1 VRFYPRSGLRREFG
15 GIKLIPDK
23 EVIIPPGVPD
33 RSLKIAT
40 GKLGL
45 FARALSG
52 WVPVLKIKPR
62 SLQIILMWC
71 IISSGLAVVFLDK
84 VKIAF
89 LPFEI
94 TLIART
100 VFWIAVI
107 FYFWLRLSG
116 KLSRKSQ

>member
-1 VRFYPRSGLRREFG
+1 M
-15 GIKLIPDK
+15 IPDK

-33 RSLKIAT
+33 RSLKIAS

-107 FYFWLRLSG
+107 FYFWLRLCG

>member
-1 VRFYPRSGLRREFG
+1 
-15 GIKLIPDK
+15 LIPDK

-33 RSLKIAT
+33 RSLKIAS

-107 FYFWLRLSG
+107 VYFWLRLSR